1 VFKWTIIKV
10 LSVTVNNTNKNNKG
24 MDTKML
30 VVKAIQS
37 KFSRI
42 DIIGLM
48 SFKIIM
54 VKNQTN

>member
-24 MDTKML
+24 MNTKML